1 MKNIAINT
9 EPVGPVGPGGPGNPG
24 GPLTMLPD
32 PTKLPIRFSSS
43 TRIVC
48 FISTVQ
54 FKETIEVSKVQFMVR
69 LKKNTTQLVL
79 SIIPHISVL
88 GFP

>member
-1 MKNIAINT
+1 MKTAAPSGHLPVSLIGMKYIIINT

-32 PTKLPIRFSSS
+32 PTKLPIRFPSS

-54 FKETIEVSKVQFMVR
+54 VKETIAQYN
-69 LKKNTTQLVL
+69 LWAY
-79 SIIPHISVL
+79 
-88 GFP
+88 